1 MLERGEVGVAA
12 PEPDGVV
19 EGGREVGRE
28 VGHAPDARVGR
39 LQQVGAYP
47 HQPPSESNM
56 PGPVPG
62 GSMTTCSWVS
72 QNWPSVPA

>member
-1 MLERGEVGVAA
+1 MMCWGVVKFGSPALES
-12 PEPDGVV
+12 DGVV
-19 EGGREVGRE
+19 EGGRE

-47 HQPPSESNM
+47 HQSPSVSNM

-72 QNWPSVPA
+72 QNWPSVRA